1 MTAFFLKGQFTG
13 RFAIV
18 EQLSGAAESV
28 VGLSILLIGMLGIKE
43 SLGATTQSH
52 SSNPLPIAEEH
63 TLQKNRENIIIDSN
77 TESVRENVAIGSKLR
92 TYRAIFANGL
102 LHGFSW
108 DGAPSL
114 APAIAMS
121 SWSAALTYL
130 LSYCAGTILTM
141 SAAAGAVGEMSRRV
155 GLASSNP
162 QLPRTLSLA
171 SSGLAV
177 LIGAYLFSR
186 SINLL

>member
-43 SLGATTQSH
+43 SLEATAQSH
-52 SSNPLPIAEEH
+52 SSNPLPIIE
-63 TLQKNRENIIIDSN
+63 KNRENIIIDSN
-77 TESVRENVAIGSKLR
+77 TESVRENVAVGGKLR